1 MKVAVTG
8 ASGFVGGA
16 ICRALREAGD
26 EVVPLARRAAPQL
39 PDARIVARFDRESLA
54 PALAGCAAVVHAAA
68 VVHRRSA
75 KLEEYVAFNVG
86 GTEALCAAARDAGVR
101 RLVLLSS
108 VKVYGEGP
116 FAGAEE
122 GRVTEDT
129 ETAGEQGYAGTKL
142 TAERVVAA
150 HEADFADGA
159 CIFRLVPVYGVGD
172 KGNVRSM
179 IVNAARRTLAVPG
192 AGRTQKSL
200 VHVQM
205 VARACAR
212 AVHTPHRG
220 VYILADPHAPTMREL
235 ANSIAA
241 ALGKRPAPAV
251 PIAPFVLAARAVDR
265 ALRLF
270 RRAPQDVE
278 GLVRKSQFRTVF
290 DPSKYERTFGESLHV
305 DLDASIREEVA
316 WLRHVGSIR

>member
-16 ICRALREAGD
+16 ICRALRDGGD
-26 EVVPLARRAAPQL
+26 EPVPLVRRPVPQL
-39 PDARIVARFDRESLA
+39 PGARVVARFDRESLA
-54 PALAGCAAVVHAAA
+54 RALTGCDAVIHAAA

-75 KLEEYVAFNVG
+75 KLEEYVAFNVV
-86 GTEALCAAARDAGVR
+86 GTEALCEAARDVGAR
-101 RLVLLSS
+101 RLVFLSS

-116 FAGAEE
+116 FD
-122 GRVTEDT
+122 RVDRVDETT

-150 HEADFADGA
+150 HDADFADGT

-179 IVNAARRTLAVPG
+179 IVNASRRTLAVPG
-192 AGRTQKSL
+192 SGRTQKSL

-205 VARACAR
+205 VAKACAR
-212 AVHTPHRG
+212 AVHAPHRG
-220 VYILADPHAPTMREL
+220 VFILADPHAPTMREL
-235 ANSIAA
+235 ADRIAA
-241 ALGKRPAPAV
+241 ALGRRPPPSL
-251 PIAPFVLAARAVDR
+251 PIGPFVLAARAVDKG
-265 ALRLF
+265 LRLF
-270 RRAPQDVE
+270 RRPPQDVE

-290 DPSKYERTFGESLHV
+290 DPSKYERTFGDTLHV
-305 DLDASIREEVA
+305 DLDASLREEVA
-316 WLRHVGSIR
+316 WLRHTGAIR

>member
-26 EVVPLARRAAPQL
+26 DPVPVVRRSVAQL
-39 PDARIVARFDRESLA
+39 PDARVVARFDRESLR
-54 PALAGCAAVVHAAA
+54 PALEGCEAVIHAAS

-75 KLEEYVAFNVG
+75 KLEEYVAFNVR
-86 GTEALCAAARDAGVR
+86 GTEALCDAARDAGVR
-101 RLVLLSS
+101 RFVFLSS

-116 FAGAEE
+116 FD
-122 GRVTEDT
+122 RVDETT
-129 ETAGEQGYAGTKL
+129 ATAGEQGYAGTKL
-142 TAERVVAA
+142 MAERVVSENDP
-150 HEADFADGA
+150 HFVDGT

-192 AGRTQKSL
+192 GGETQKSL

-205 VARACAR
+205 VAKACAR
-212 AVHTPHRG
+212 SVHASHRG
-220 VYILADPHAPTMREL
+220 TFILADPHAPTMREL
-235 ANSIAA
+235 ADRIAA
-241 ALGKRPAPAV
+241 AVGKSSPPSL
-251 PIAPFVLAARAVDR
+251 PIGPFLFAARAVDKT
-265 ALRLF
+265 LRLL

-290 DPSKYERTFGESLHV
+290 DPSKYERTFGDTLHV
-305 DLDASIREEVA
+305 DLDAAIREEVA
-316 WLRHVGSIR
+316 WLRHTGAIR

>member
-1 MKVAVTG
+1 VKVAVTG

-16 ICRALREAGD
+16 ICRALAEGGD
-26 EVVPLARRAAPQL
+26 EVVPLVRRAVPQL
-39 PDARIVARFDRESLA
+39 PKARIVARFDRDTLG
-54 PALAGCAAVVHAAA
+54 PALVGCDAVIHAAA
-68 VVHRRSA
+68 VIHRRSA

-86 GTEALCAAARDAGVR
+86 GTEALCEASRDAGVR

-116 FAGAEE
+116 FERE
-122 GRVTEDT
+122 GRVTEET

-142 TAERVVAA
+142 TAERVVTA
-150 HEADFADGA
+150 HEPDFADGT

-192 AGRTQKSL
+192 PGLTQKSI

-205 VARACAR
+205 VAKACAR
-212 AVHTPHRG
+212 AVHASHRG

-235 ANSIAA
+235 ADSIASS
-241 ALGKRPAPAV
+241 LGKRRAPSV
-251 PIAPFVLAARAVDR
+251 PIAPFLLAARVVDKGLHL
-265 ALRLF
+265 LR
-270 RRAPQDVE
+270 RPPQDVE
-278 GLVRKSQFRTVF
+278 GLVKKSQFRTVF
-290 DPSKYERTFGESLHV
+290 DPSKYERTFGETLHV

-316 WLRHVGSIR
+316 WLRHIGTIR